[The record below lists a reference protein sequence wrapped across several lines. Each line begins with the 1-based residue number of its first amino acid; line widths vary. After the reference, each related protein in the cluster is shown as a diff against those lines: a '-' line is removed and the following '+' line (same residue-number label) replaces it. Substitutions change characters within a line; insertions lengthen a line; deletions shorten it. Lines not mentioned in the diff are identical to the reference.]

1 MTRSAVSVLLVD
13 DDIDVLDS
21 LEVLVTASPRLRLA
35 GRAASTHEALQHCQL
50 NHPEVVLA
58 DIRMPGPDGLT
69 LTRAL
74 TRGDRRNYPRVLVTT
89 AFPLDEYLLAAL
101 GGGASGFLAKG
112 APWPDVHDALLTVA
126 DGGIALPPTLTARVI
141 DLTLP
146 GRANLATLTER
157 ELQVLTLVGSGH
169 DLAAIATT
177 LFVSEHTVRAHLEH
191 LRAKLAVRTRADLAI
206 AARQAGLGHLPPHPT
221 APTQKPHPPN
231 TDR

>member
-13 DDIDVLDS
+13 DDIDLLDS

-126 DGGIALPPTLTARVI
+126 DGGIALPPTLTARN
-141 DLTLP
+141 LPTLKTSAILFTCG
-146 GRANLATLTER
+146 GRLARRRKCRLPRRLARRGTGMLR
-157 ELQVLTLVGSGH
+157 YWGSRG
-169 DLAAIATT
+169 T
-177 LFVSEHTVRAHLEH
+177 S
-191 LRAKLAVRTRADLAI
+191 
-206 AARQAGLGHLPPHPT
+206 
-221 APTQKPHPPN
+221 
-231 TDR
+231 